1 MHLEQVECILNLLAF
16 STSAKIEFIPELEL
30 ARVTGVGVADVVLEE
45 GGGRRGVV
53 VDENLDWT
61 LTIFSGS
68 IRRGINS
75 LSSLEFSNTGVRH
88 IVGNPSSGSSGGD
101 GVGGITFGL
110 LMVQKKGTTLGLADF
125 EWMYLRD

>member
-16 STSAKIEFIPELEL
+16 STSAKIELIPEMEL
-30 ARVTGVGVADVVLEE
+30 VRVTGVGVADVVLE
-45 GGGRRGVV
+45 GGDGRRGDA
-53 VDENLDWT
+53 VDGDLGET

-68 IRRGINS
+68 IRLGINS

-101 GVGGITFGL
+101 GVEGMAFGL
-110 LMVQKKGTTLGLADF
+110 LTVQKKGITLGLRDF
-125 EWMYLRD
+125 E

>member
-16 STSAKIEFIPELEL
+16 STSAKIEFIPQLEL
-30 ARVTGVGVADVVLEE
+30 VRVTGVGVADVVLAA
-45 GGGRRGVV
+45 GDGRRGV
-53 VDENLDWT
+53 VDENLDGT

-101 GVGGITFGL
+101 GVGAMTFGL
-110 LMVQKKGTTLGLADF
+110 LTVQKKGMTLGLADF
-125 EWMYLRD
+125 E

>member
-30 ARVTGVGVADVVLEE
+30 VRVTGVGVADVVLE
-45 GGGRRGVV
+45 GGDGRRGVV
-53 VDENLDWT
+53 VDGYLGGT

-75 LSSLEFSNTGVRH
+75 LSSLELSKTGVRH

-101 GVGGITFGL
+101 RVGGMTFGL
-110 LMVQKKGTTLGLADF
+110 LTVQKKGITLGLRDF
-125 EWMYLRD
+125 E

>member
-1 MHLEQVECILNLLAF
+1 MHLEQVACILNLLAF

-30 ARVTGVGVADVVLEE
+30 TRVTGVSVADVILDSD
-45 GGGRRGVV
+45 GRRGVV
-53 VDENLDWT
+53 ADENLDGT

-88 IVGNPSSGSSGGD
+88 IVGNPSSGSRGGD
-101 GVGGITFGL
+101 GVGGMTFGL
-110 LMVQKKGTTLGLADF
+110 LTVQKKGMTLGLADF
-125 EWMYLRD
+125 EWIYLRD